1 MTPMFYQIH
10 LSGVDRPGCTMLYQD
25 VYSVRLKFIVTAVRP
40 PKIRIWVQRACLRR
54 CLRIHINSYS
64 FERRESILQDPS
76 FTMAKQSLKTQVTS
90 SDARMRTETGLC
102 FLPSR
107 IQIRNLGKRAASQP
121 CTPCKKFESI
131 LCALLDGSSCH
142 TAEILR
148 MSKIAAATS
157 CRRPARFSFT

>member
-1 MTPMFYQIH
+1 MREFVDKARWTSSCYSRSCQYPLDTLVTPMFYQIH

-54 CLRIHINSYS
+54 CLRIYIIINSYS

-90 SDARMRTETGLC
+90 SDARMRTG
-102 FLPSR
+102 S
-107 IQIRNLGKRAASQP
+107 LGCVFYHR
-121 CTPCKKFESI
+121 KF
-131 LCALLDGSSCH
+131 
-142 TAEILR
+142 
-148 MSKIAAATS
+148 K
-157 CRRPARFSFT
+157 